1 MKIYNLHL
9 HSVNQSLEQNNIEV
23 EKTLYRILIHF
34 IAFSYT
40 N

>member
-9 HSVNQSLEQNNIEV
+9 HSVKQSLEQNNIEV
-23 EKTLYRILIHF
+23 EKTLYHILIHF